1 MDTKP
6 KTKRTRIETY
16 HNGVVLVE
24 KRSLPM
30 QTSKR
35 VRATN
40 NNTKYQKILL
50 EVLRNSLYNKQ

>member
-1 MDTKP
+1 MKDSKP
-6 KTKRTRIETY
+6 TNKRQRIETY
-16 HNGVVLVE
+16 HNGTVLVE

-40 NNTKYQKILL
+40 NNLKVPKD
-50 EVLRNSLYNKQ
+50 SS